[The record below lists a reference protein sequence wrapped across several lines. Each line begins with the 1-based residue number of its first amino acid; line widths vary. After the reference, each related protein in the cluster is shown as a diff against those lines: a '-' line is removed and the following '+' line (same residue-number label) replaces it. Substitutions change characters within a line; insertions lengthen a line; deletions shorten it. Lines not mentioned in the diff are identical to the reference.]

1 MVEHLNDGMSASRN
15 SNIAPG
21 SRLNHVLD
29 VKRVIALEQAIAA
42 DGTSLSSLMERAGC
56 ALADE
61 VRARLPRPA
70 CVAVLAGSGN
80 NGGDGWVCARALARS
95 RLAGHACV
103 SPMDGP
109 SEIAAEPARSGSA

>member
-70 CVAVLAGSGN
+70 CVAVNKS
-80 NGGDGWVCARALARS
+80 RAQS
-95 RLAGHACV
+95 V
-103 SPMDGP
+103 
-109 SEIAAEPARSGSA
+109 